1 MKPCLVVMAA
11 GIGSRYGGLK
21 QMDPVGPSEEWI
33 IEYSIYDAIEAGFE
47 KVIFIISKS
56 IENDFKDIVGRKLKG
71 KIQIEYVL
79 QALDDVPIDLPE
91 GRVKPWGTA
100 HAIYSARDHI
110 KGPFAVINADDFY
123 GRDAYIKVYNHL
135 SLGNEN
141 FSLIGYEL
149 KNTVTENGS
158 VARGVCQVVDGKLKG
173 IVERT
178 HIEKMKNKT
187 VYLEEEKTYEIDE
200 SSIVSMNLWGFT
212 EKLLDEIQ
220 SGLKDFLT
228 KNISLNPLKCEYF
241 LPYVVDKMIKE
252 NKVQVDVITTD
263 EKWFGVTY
271 AADKAFVQNS
281 INSLVEKKK
290 YPRNLWEG

>member
-21 QMDPVGPSEEWI
+21 QMDPVGPCGEWI
-33 IEYSIYDAIEAGFE
+33 IEYSIYDAIQAGFE
-47 KVIFIISKS
+47 KVIFIISQS
-56 IENDFKDIVGRKLKG
+56 IEDDFKDIVGRKLKG
-71 KIQIEYVL
+71 KIDIEYVV
-79 QALDDVPIDLPE
+79 QALDDVPVDIPE

-100 HAIYSARDHI
+100 HAIYAARNLI

-123 GRDAYIKVYNHL
+123 GRDAYVKVFNHL
-135 SLGNEN
+135 SDHDN

-149 KNTVTENGS
+149 KNTLTENGS
-158 VARGVCQVVDGKLKG
+158 VARGVCQVEKGKLMT

-178 HIEKMKNKT
+178 RIEKASKGT
-187 VYLEEEKTYEIDE
+187 VYVEENVTYDIDD

-212 EKLLDEIQ
+212 ERLLDEINL
-220 SGLKDFLT
+220 GLKDFLV
-228 KNISLNPLKCEYF
+228 KNMSMNPLKCEYF
-241 LPYVVDKMIKE
+241 LPYVVDAMIKE
-252 NKVQVDVITTD
+252 NKIQVDVIKTD

-271 AADKAFVQNS
+271 AADKPFVQGS
-281 INSLVEKKK
+281 IESLVEKGV